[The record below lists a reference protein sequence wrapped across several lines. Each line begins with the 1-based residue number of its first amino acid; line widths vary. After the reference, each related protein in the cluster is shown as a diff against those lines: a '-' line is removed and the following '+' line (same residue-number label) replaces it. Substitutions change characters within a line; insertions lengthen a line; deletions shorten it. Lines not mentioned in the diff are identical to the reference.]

1 VLVLSI
7 FPGREEGQYIY
18 RRRREN
24 KMAITEAGKR
34 ELFAK
39 HMNEEMG
46 LTVDETVGGLALVV
60 LGILAL
66 RQIDPSLLNSIA
78 VIVAGVSLAFMSMT
92 LSSDLARALSASGQ
106 KLNTSEL
113 VGSVNAGVLVGASGV
128 VLGILAVLDV
138 SRAVLNSVALI
149 AFGAAV
155 LFDFAARAEARA
167 LRMMTDET
175 PEQSA
180 RLALSAATN
189 ANTAALFVGVGLVT
203 LGILALTGLSSAILV
218 SVALLGLGAYL
229 LLEGTSVVGYMVSWA
244 TS

>member
-1 VLVLSI
+1 
-7 FPGREEGQYIY
+7 
-18 RRRREN
+18 
-24 KMAITEAGKR
+24 MAITEAGKR

-39 HMNEEMG
+39 QMSEEMG

-66 RQIDPSLLNSIA
+66 RQFDPPLLNSIA
-78 VIVAGVSLAFMSMT
+78 VIVAGVALAFMSMT
-92 LSSDLARALSASGQ
+92 LSSDLAKALSAAGQ
-106 KLNTSEL
+106 KLNTAEL

-138 SRAVLNSVALI
+138 SRGVLNPVAVI

-155 LFDFAARAEARA
+155 LFDFVARAQARA
-167 LRMMTDET
+167 LRMMTEET

-203 LGILALTGLSSAILV
+203 LGILALNGLSSAILV